1 LALSQVAKEALFI
14 SRLLNELHVDLD
26 TRTVTIKCDNKQT
39 IQLVTKEV
47 SRLQTKLQHVNIHNH
62 WIRQEVSNGN
72 LQVQYVPS
80 ADMITDGLTKVLPTN
95 KWDSFLDQL
104 GLVQAKATEEMNPVA
119 LEEIQAQLDNLAIA

>member
-26 TRTVTIKCDNKQT
+26 TRTVTIECDNKQT
-39 IQLVTKEV
+39 IRLVTEEV
-47 SRLQTKLQHVNIHNH
+47 SRLQTKLRHVDIHNH

-80 ADMITDGLTKVLPTN
+80 ADMIADGLTKVLPTN

-104 GLVQAKATEEMNPVA
+104 GLVQAKTTEEMNPVA
-119 LEEIQAQLDNLAIA
+119 LEEIQAQLDDLAIA